1 MEYVTKGYEP
11 KKVLEFFE
19 DISRIPRGS
28 GNEAQAA
35 QYLYDFGKKLGLDS
49 YKDEFNNVVIKKK
62 ASKGFEDLP
71 PVIVQ
76 SHIDIVAL
84 KEPDSTH
91 DFLKDP
97 LPLYIDDKGNLR
109 SKGTTLGADNGNGVA
124 YMMGIL
130 EDNSLV
136 HPPIECI
143 FTANE
148 EVGMI
153 GASNLD
159 KNSFSGRR
167 MINLDAGG
175 MDQSLTVASCSGGAD
190 IDLVKKASWQ
200 KASGEFISIYIF
212 GLKGGHSA
220 CDIHLG
226 RASAA
231 KLLTR
236 IINHVSSDKTAI
248 ASFNGGEKT
257 NAIMSDTKAVISV
270 ENADEAIEK
279 INALCEEIKEEYKIT
294 DSGFS
299 YKVEKCCAP
308 DKMLTFD
315 ESKKLI
321 TLLLAVPSAMLEKSF
336 ELEDAVITSS
346 NIGVIK
352 LDDENIRIRI
362 LARSSDSS
370 RLNFVLEQIKAF
382 ADAFSYEIEYG
393 SAYPGWKFNANSAL
407 RSLHKELMKEVFNI
421 DIKVTATHG
430 GLECGVFCGKE
441 PEMDIVC
448 FGPKGEGAHTPD
460 EYLVLE
466 SFKEMYEYLCRF
478 LKELTNLT

>member
-1 MEYVTKGYEP
+1 MKYVTEGYEP
-11 KKVLEFFE
+11 KKVLQFFE

-28 GNEAQAA
+28 GNEKEVA

-62 ASKGFEDLP
+62 GSKGFENLP
-71 PVIVQ
+71 PIILQ

-84 KEPDSTH
+84 KLPESDH

-97 LPLYIDDKGNLR
+97 LPIYIDGKGNLR
-109 SKGTTLGADNGNGVA
+109 SNGTTLGADNGNGVA
-124 YMMGIL
+124 YMMGVL
-130 EDNSLV
+130 EDTSLI
-136 HPPIECI
+136 HPPVECI

-153 GASNLD
+153 GASGLD
-159 KNSFSGRR
+159 KNAFTGKR
-167 MINLDAGG
+167 MVNLDAGG
-175 MDQSLTVASCSGGAD
+175 MDQSLTVASCSGGAEID
-190 IDLVKKASWQ
+190 ITKAPHWQ
-200 KASGEFISIYIF
+200 KASGEFIRITLW

-226 RASAA
+226 RASAV
-231 KLLTR
+231 KLMAR
-236 IINHVSSDKTAI
+236 IINHLGLDNIAI
-248 ASFNGGEKT
+248 SEISGGTKT
-257 NAIMSDTKAVISV
+257 NAIMSDMSAVIST
-270 ENADEAIEK
+270 ENSDETLLKIE
-279 INALCEEIKEEYKIT
+279 ALCKEIKEEYKIT

-299 YKVEKCCAP
+299 YKAEKCSAP
-308 DKMLTFD
+308 EEMLTNE
-315 ESKKLI
+315 ESKKFI
-321 TLLLAVPSAMLEKSF
+321 ALLLAIPSTMLEKSF
-336 ELEDAVITSS
+336 ELKDAVITSS
-346 NIGVIK
+346 NIGVVDLNK
-352 LDDENIRIRI
+352 DEIRLRI
-362 LARSSDSS
+362 LARSSDAS
-370 RLNFVLEQIKAF
+370 RLTFVKEQIKTF
-382 ADAFSYEIEYG
+382 AEAFSYDIAFG
-393 SAYPGWKFNANSAL
+393 SAYPGWKYNPDSQL
-407 RSLHKELMKEVFNI
+407 RTLHRKLMKEIFDI

-478 LKELTNLT
+478 LEELTK